1 MRPMRK
7 WLFGAITVPSES
19 QTMLQ
24 ELKAVSDHLTKEGND
39 DLKQSIYRAF
49 LEDPERGAEMI
60 IAFAREK
67 EVQLDASPENVLKA
81 IQHIGDQ
88 ISEDDLADIELTPE
102 QLAVVSG
109 GAGGLIVGL
118 FGILFMGGGLFVQG
132 RASGI
137 W

>member
-1 MRPMRK
+1 
-7 WLFGAITVPSES
+7 
-19 QTMLQ
+19 MLQ

-60 IAFAREK
+60 IDFAREK
-67 EVQLDASPENVLKA
+67 EVQIDASPENVLKA
-81 IQHIGDQ
+81 IQHIGEQ

-109 GAGGLIVGL
+109 GAGGLIFGL
-118 FGILFMGGGLFVQG
+118 FAILFMGGGLFVQG

>member
-1 MRPMRK
+1 MRK
-7 WLFGAITVPSES
+7 WLFGAITVASES

-39 DLKQSIYRAF
+39 DLKQSIYGAF

-67 EVQLDASPENVLKA
+67 EVQLDASPEDVLKA
-81 IQHIGDQ
+81 IQHIGEQ
-88 ISEDDLADIELTPE
+88 ISDDDLADIELTPE

-118 FGILFMGGGLFVQG
+118 FGILFMGGGLFFQG